1 MEGYVICNEMN
12 SKRKYREKT
21 KRKKFE
27 HLERILVR
35 YFLWKYYPVYL
46 VLMFVFVQY
55 FALYFSSCSNVSV
68 ALK

>member
-27 HLERILVR
+27 HLNGADFGSIFFVE
-35 YFLWKYYPVYL
+35 
-46 VLMFVFVQY
+46 VLPRLPCVNVCFCAIFCFVF
-55 FALYFSSCSNVSV
+55 
-68 ALK
+68 